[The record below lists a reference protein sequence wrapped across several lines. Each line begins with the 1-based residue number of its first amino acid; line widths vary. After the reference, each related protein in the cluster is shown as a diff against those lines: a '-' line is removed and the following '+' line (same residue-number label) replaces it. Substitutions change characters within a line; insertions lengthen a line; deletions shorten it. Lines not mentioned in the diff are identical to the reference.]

1 MRKSYLFVYND
12 TVGTREE
19 IKNHLNTMSS
29 VITWRFDMPNVFYI
43 ISENTADEIAE
54 EFEKKAGTGGRF
66 IFLEYN
72 GNAQG
77 RLTGESWYLLNN
89 KHHKKDS

>member
-12 TVGTREE
+12 EVGTREK
-19 IKNHLNTMSS
+19 IKSILDQMSS

-43 ISENTADEIAE
+43 ISERSVDEIAK
-54 EFEKKAGTGGRF
+54 EFETIAGTNGLF

-89 KHHKKDS
+89 KYHKKT